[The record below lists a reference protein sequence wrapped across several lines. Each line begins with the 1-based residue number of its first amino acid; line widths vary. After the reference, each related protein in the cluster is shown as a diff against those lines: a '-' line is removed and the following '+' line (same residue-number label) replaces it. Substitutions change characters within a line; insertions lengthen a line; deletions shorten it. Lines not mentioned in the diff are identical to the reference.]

1 MQFTTVRSKE
11 KDYDIY
17 LKSEK
22 LVHSQQEHEKNVSQL
37 FGSGKNWFLAIC
49 YLQIRRE
56 KKVDPA
62 KTKKCSSLL
71 QGKRLFG
78 EQKKVD
84 PCYFGD
90 QKMQFTTVRSKEKD
104 YDIYL
109 KSEKLVHSQQEHEKN
124 VSQLFGSGKNWFLAI
139 SSLTN
144 TVAAISRRETIGS
157 LLFGY
162 QKMQFT
168 TVRSKEKDYDI
179 YLKSEKLVH
188 SQQEHEK
195 YVSQLFESGKKEF
208 QAISSLQNTVAV
220 IWRQKKVDP
229 CYLLFVRSKEK
240 EQDILKSEKL
250 VYRQQDHEK
259 NVSQLFGSGKNSA
272 ISSLTNTV
280 TAIWREKKVDPCYFQ
295 TKKCS
300 SQLLGARKKIMTS
313 I

>member
-22 LVHSQQEHEKNVSQL
+22 LVHSQQEHETNVSQL
-37 FGSGKNWFLAIC
+37 FGSGKNWFLANSSLTNTVAAIW
-49 YLQIRRE
+49 RE
-56 KKVDPA
+56 KKVDP
-62 KTKKCSSLL
+62 C
-71 QGKRLFG
+71 
-78 EQKKVD
+78 
-84 PCYFGD
+84 FGD

-109 KSEKLVHSQQEHEKN
+109 KTEKLVHSQQEHEKN
-124 VSQLFGSGKNWFLAI
+124 VTQLFGSGKNWFLAI

-144 TVAAISRRETIGS
+144 TVAAIWKEKSGS
-157 LLFGY
+157 LLFEE

-168 TVRSKEKDYDI
+168 IVRSKEKDYYI

-188 SQQEHEK
+188 SQYEHE
-195 YVSQLFESGKKEF
+195 
-208 QAISSLQNTVAV
+208 T
-220 IWRQKKVDP
+220 
-229 CYLLFVRSKEK
+229 
-240 EQDILKSEKL
+240 
-250 VYRQQDHEK
+250 
-259 NVSQLFGSGKNSA
+259 NVSQLFGSVKNWFLA

-280 TAIWREKKVDPCYFQ
+280 AAIWREKKVDSCYLE